1 MATFWKDI
9 KNKYSVKTYEDTKK
23 SHDWVIKALQKATFD
38 CSDLKSDFLFT
49 VSGILCSCKGV
60 EEFTENAFGYTDFRL
75 NHIYISFWPKD
86 YGHVSISIEHDNQV
100 SISTESRIM
109 LEEIIT
115 LLEKTSIDEEQGDH
129 TSVIRVKMDDDFSI
143 KQFFAGIVQ
152 NIASNFIWYLL
163 TLLAGGLLAYFM
175 TH

>member
-1 MATFWKDI
+1 MATFWKKI

-23 SHDWVIKALQKATFD
+23 SHDWVIKALQKARFD
-38 CSDLKSDFLFT
+38 CTGLKAGFLFT
-49 VSGILCSCKGV
+49 VSGILCSCNGI

-75 NHIYISFWPKD
+75 THVQIDFWTKEH
-86 YGHVSISIEHDNQV
+86 GHVSISLEHDNQV

-115 LLEKTSIDEEQGDH
+115 LLEKTSLDEETDDH
-129 TSVIRVKMDDDFSI
+129 TSVIRLKMNDDFSI
-143 KQFFAGIVQ
+143 KQFFAGIAQ

-163 TLLAGGLLAYFM
+163 TLFAGGLFTYFM
-175 TH
+175 TN